1 MMDITQTRRRN
12 ALQLIHDHGISKAE
26 LSRRLDKSPQH
37 INQLL
42 RDRDPKNIGH
52 KMARAIESA
61 FDKPTGWLDRTDDD
75 AGQLQPIDSSPAGL
89 FQYAIA
95 SAAAYI
101 ASRKT
106 YLAAHTQAVRAIEDD
121 FRQRLELLGVELLPP
136 AGRFDF
142 MISAGLSTRSLNL
155 KIALPGQ
162 DKFLIPHADEAPDFI
177 VVALMTDDIR
187 YAVLTSDEYLS
198 AGEMM
203 DCSKLSHSNGE
214 YVLTIGTNVLTLNNA
229 AMLAKLL

>member
-1 MMDITQTRRRN
+1 MDITQTRRRN

-75 AGQLQPIDSSPAGL
+75 GQPIPIDSTPAGL
-89 FQYAIA
+89 FQYAIT
-95 SAAAYI
+95 SATAYI

-142 MISAGLSTRSLNL
+142 MVSAGLNARSLNL

-162 DKFLIPHADEAPDFI
+162 DKFLIPHSDEAPDFI
-177 VVALMTDDIR
+177 VVALMTDEIR
-187 YAVLTSDEYLS
+187 YAVLSRDEYLS

-203 DCSKLSHSNGE
+203 DCSKLSRSDGE
-214 YVLTIGTNVLTLNNA
+214 YSLKIGTNVLTLNNA
-229 AMLAKLL
+229 TMMAKLL